1 MPEPVSTAIGL
12 GTLLKMAGVNIGV
25 SAVGSWIDRI
35 SNRRQAELRSEVLQ
49 QNIQFTNDLSRRA
62 RGKFT
67 SDEIQ
72 AIQQSNAPIVSQVQ
86 AGLTQRGL
94 GGTPGT
100 QAVVA
105 GARHQPFAT
114 AQQQAMGGFPAA
126 LQALNAM
133 LPKMGPGITPGLQ
146 AGMASILQSYVKL
159 AGMPGGGDD
168 DPVLDEVLFGQH
180 AVDTSAIPGFGN
192 VPMSTLGK
200 SNVYQQ
206 AYPNSPLNPYAK

>member
-1 MPEPVSTAIGL
+1 MPAPVAAAAAGIGL
-12 GTLLKMAGVNIGV
+12 KQILTQLGIQVGTSIIGSV
-25 SAVGSWIDRI
+25 FDRI
-35 SNRRQAELRSEVLQ
+35 SQSRQAQLRAEVLQ

-67 SDEIQ
+67 SDEIN
-72 AIQQSNAPIVSQVQ
+72 AIQQANAPVVSQVQ

-94 GGTPGT
+94 GGTPGA

-126 LQALNAM
+126 LQALNQM
-133 LPKMGPGITPGLQ
+133 LPQMGPGITPGLQ

-159 AGMPGGGDD
+159 AGMPGGGDP
-168 DPVLDEVLFGQH
+168 DPVLDEIMGQGDLDLSGIND
-180 AVDTSAIPGFGN
+180 VQLYQPGMFQSQSPR
-192 VPMSTLGK
+192 PMHH
-200 SNVYQQ
+200 NWMDR
-206 AYPNSPLNPYAK
+206 